1 MENAFYD
8 FIIIGAGPAGLSAA
22 QYAARSNL
30 SVLVIE
36 NGTTGGQALNI
47 NKLENYPGVFTAM
60 DGAAF
65 VESMREQAQEF
76 GASIL
81 RSTVNSIDKIG
92 QKFVLETESGRLSSW
107 ALLIATG
114 AEHQRLGVPGEDKF
128 AGRGVSW
135 CATCDGP
142 FFKNKRILVVGG
154 GDSAC
159 DEATYLST
167 LSPYVTL
174 VHRRGSL
181 RAQKAVADRVLSNK
195 NITVQFF
202 TQVKEIKGVSKVDSV
217 VLADTRT
224 GETREMQMDGIF
236 EFVGMKPRTDLVEML
251 RKDEKGY
258 IITNY
263 NMETSIKGMFCA
275 GDIRA
280 KPFRQIVT
288 ATADGATAAYSA
300 GQYIRNIKNEAYI

>member
-47 NKLENYPGVFTAM
+47 NKLENYPGVYPAM
-60 DGAAF
+60 DGASF
-65 VESMREQAQEF
+65 VESMRDQAQAF

-114 AEHQRLGVPGEDKF
+114 AEHQKLGVPGEDQF

-142 FFKNKRILVVGG
+142 FFKNRRILVVGG

-174 VHRRGSL
+174 IHRRGSL

-202 TQVKEIKGVSKVDSV
+202 TQIKEIKGISKVDSV

-224 GETREMQMDGIF
+224 GETREMQVDGIF
-236 EFVGMKPRTDLVEML
+236 EFVGMKPRTELVEML

-300 GQYIRNIKNEAYI
+300 GQYISSIKNEAYV